1 MHPEYL
7 LIPIDLP
14 DKIQRVTHTDRESV
28 SMVSVG
34 ENVLLV
40 DPQCAVVKIAKALEG
55 HNWLLA
61 PRHEKQGMYL
71 QNILLHCLKNPG
83 QLGAVG
89 MFVEHCKS
97 AGVFGTATQILIS
110 SQEVI
115 YLLVIDHT
123 GKYELRRF
131 EDDTL
136 YQHGAMLTQQEIVD
150 QFNADNQRRIDR
162 VAGVFDAFGTDGFIM
177 PSAES

>member
-1 MHPEYL
+1 MYPEYL

-14 DKIQRVTHTDRESV
+14 YKIQRVTHADREPV
-28 SMVSVG
+28 TMVPVVP
-34 ENVLLV
+34 NVILV
-40 DPQCAVVKIAKALEG
+40 DPHCALVRIAKALEG
-55 HNWLLA
+55 QNWLLA

-83 QLGAVG
+83 QLGVVG

-97 AGVFGTATQILIS
+97 AGITGTATQILIS
-110 SQEVI
+110 DKEVI

-123 GKYELRRF
+123 GKYDLRRF

-136 YQHGAMLTQQEIVD
+136 YQHGATLTQQEIVD